1 MRDRVRFPKIDDR
14 PGHARRPQNNYIKLY
29 VIKKIKV
36 YGKLSRVQL
45 SQFNTSLKI
54 NELEETLS
62 SMVADGILEASE
74 IVAKVNGPIRGPVT
88 VYGLAGE
95 A

>member
-1 MRDRVRFPKIDDR
+1 
-14 PGHARRPQNNYIKLY
+14 
-29 VIKKIKV
+29 
-36 YGKLSRVQL
+36 
-45 SQFNTSLKI
+45 
-54 NELEETLS
+54 
-62 SMVADGILEASE
+62 MVADGILEASE